1 LGNIFLFLQG
11 GFVIC
16 ELRIK
21 RFFVIYGFVVSLG
34 IKNIIMGMLMDN
46 EADETLQQK
55 IEKVKAKKTMVKTE
69 TGKTSTPEKA
79 ASDKRDFEMGMQ
91 KQWESRGKEDLKNR
105 IDKAKKLQMIDRA
118 SKKTKMLMDAKAK
131 GTAMLDEDEEDSD
144 MA

>member
-1 LGNIFLFLQG
+1 
-11 GFVIC
+11 
-16 ELRIK
+16 
-21 RFFVIYGFVVSLG
+21 
-34 IKNIIMGMLMDN
+34 MGMLMNN

-55 IEKVKAKKTMVKTE
+55 IEKAKKKQTMVKTE

-91 KQWESRGKEDLKNR
+91 EQWESRGKEDLKNR
-105 IDKAKKLQMIDRA
+105 IDKAKKLQMINRA

-131 GTAMLDEDEEDSD
+131 GTAMLDEDEEDND

>member
-1 LGNIFLFLQG
+1 
-11 GFVIC
+11 VIC

-34 IKNIIMGMLMDN
+34 IKDIIMGMLMDN

-79 ASDKRDFEMGMQ
+79 ASDKNDFEMGMQ

-131 GTAMLDEDEEDSD
+131 GTAMLDEDEEYSD